1 MAGQVN
7 TFKTVTANITTS
19 NTVVYTT
26 PYGITSIILMAQVAN
41 VTESN
46 HNVSFTHISNRGED
60 DGEKTE
66 LLKNYTVLK
75 NDAATLLTGK
85 LIVQQN
91 NSVEIYSSSN
101 NALKLTMSV
110 LETTNA

>member
-7 TFKTVTANITTS
+7 TFRTVTANVTTA
-19 NTVVYTT
+19 NTVVYTA
-26 PYGITSIILMAQVAN
+26 PFGITSIVLMAQVAN
-41 VTESN
+41 ITQNN
-46 HNVSFTHISNRGED
+46 HTASFTHIAESGER
-60 DGEKTE
+60 TE
-66 LLKNYTVLK
+66 LLKNYTILK
-75 NDAATLLTGK
+75 NDAANMLTGK

-91 NSVEIYSSSN
+91 NSVEIASSSN